1 MYPLSAQDILKVWE
15 QGQAQHPVDRA
26 LSVLAAGMAI
36 PPEALATLSIGQR
49 DAHLLTLR
57 ELTFGTA
64 LKGFAECS
72 RCGERLEYT
81 LDTASIRVPYLQE
94 QTEFELEAAG
104 FELRFRLP
112 NNSDLVAIAGCPDPS
127 SARRLLVQRC
137 VLTAYYQGTSVASG
151 DLPDEMIA
159 RLAAH
164 IGEADPQAEVQFA
177 LECAA
182 CGHRW
187 QALFD
192 IATFFWTEIAAQAKR
207 LLREVH
213 TLARAYGWRE
223 TDILAMSALR
233 RQCYLEMVS

>member
-26 LSVLAAGMAI
+26 LSVLAAGMAMS
-36 PPEALATLSIGQR
+36 PEALATLSIGQR

-57 ELTFGTA
+57 ELTFGTM

-72 RCGERLEYT
+72 RCRERLEYT

-94 QTEFELEAAG
+94 QTEFELETAG

-112 NNSDLVAIAGCPDPS
+112 DSSDLVAITGCPDPS

-137 VLTAYYQGTSVASG
+137 VLTAHYKETSIVPG
-151 DLPDEMIA
+151 DLSDEVIA

-164 IGEADPQAEVQFA
+164 IEEADPQAEVRFA
-177 LECAA
+177 LECPA
-182 CGHRW
+182 CGHHW

-192 IATFFWTEIAAQAKR
+192 IATFFWVEITVQAKR
-207 LLREVH
+207 LLCEVH
-213 TLARAYGWRE
+213 TLARTYNWRE
-223 TDILAMSALR
+223 LDILAMSAFR